1 VILRMPDRGVRA
13 AVVAL
18 PGAGDGRARQP
29 LFEQIGRSLSVMD
42 VAVLSY
48 TRRTV
53 DEGDTPIAVQAA
65 HAIGAMRA
73 LKGRLQCPVG
83 LFGFS
88 QGAWAATVAAADDAA
103 GFLVVLGCSGVS
115 PAEQMRFYTDELLRR
130 RGFDERDRTR
140 SRDLRLRF
148 EKFRR
153 RARPGASERERLAAA
168 LRDAPRE
175 SWFPYACLPD
185 SPPPEGRGWS
195 DMDFDPAPTFGT
207 ALLDVRVLPWRPRAR
222 VMKADAIR
230 ENVDPFVA
238 VDDLHGLVVGL
249 AVWVAIIIAAPLIV
263 LVLAVGLLS
272 VELPLVAA
280 LAVIL
285 VVVRFAGLIPWQV
298 LIVDRVT
305 GEERRERYRSLWGAL
320 RRISAVN
327 SDRRIKVRWAW
338 T

>member
-1 VILRMPDRGVRA
+1 
-13 AVVAL
+13 
-18 PGAGDGRARQP
+18 
-29 LFEQIGRSLSVMD
+29 
-42 VAVLSY
+42 
-48 TRRTV
+48 
-53 DEGDTPIAVQAA
+53 
-65 HAIGAMRA
+65 
-73 LKGRLQCPVG
+73 
-83 LFGFS
+83 
-88 QGAWAATVAAADDAA
+88 
-103 GFLVVLGCSGVS
+103 
-115 PAEQMRFYTDELLRR
+115 
-130 RGFDERDRTR
+130 
-140 SRDLRLRF
+140 
-148 EKFRR
+148 
-153 RARPGASERERLAAA
+153 
-168 LRDAPRE
+168 
-175 SWFPYACLPD
+175 
-185 SPPPEGRGWS
+185 
-195 DMDFDPAPTFGT
+195 
-207 ALLDVRVLPWRPRAR
+207 
-222 VMKADAIR
+222 MKADAIR

-280 LAVIL
+280 VAVIL